1 MTASPTNR
9 DSHVGR
15 RWSSLV
21 ASVAVAVVFAL
32 PVRGEPPVAPGPES
46 ISLDSQVLPAAHVEQ
61 PATTVGRSATPLS
74 GPAPLGGSAP
84 VPRPLPDWRLLAA
97 LGAAFAAVAVYR
109 VSAGRRTVLL
119 PPDVFE
125 VLGEA
130 ALGGQQSVRV
140 VRFGPR
146 TLLIGVSSAGAQTLA
161 ELTDPQATERVVA
174 ACRGAQ
180 PHARGSRQP
189 VPETRA

>member
-1 MTASPTNR
+1 MTASTTSR
-9 DSHVGR
+9 VSCAGC
-15 RWSSLV
+15 RWTSVV
-21 ASVAVAVVFAL
+21 AGVAMAAVFAL
-32 PVRGEPPVAPGPES
+32 PARGEPPVAPGPES
-46 ISLDSQVLPAAHVEQ
+46 ISLDPQVMPATHVEQ
-61 PATTVGRSATPLS
+61 TATAVGRSATPLS
-74 GPAPLGGSAP
+74 GPSPLGGPAQ

-109 VSAGRRTVLL
+109 VSTGRRTVLL
-119 PPDVFE
+119 PPEVFE

-130 ALGGQQSVRV
+130 SLGGQQSVRV

-161 ELTDPQATERVVA
+161 ELTDPQATDKVVA

-180 PHARGSRQP
+180 PHARGSRRP
-189 VPETRA
+189 APETRA

>member
-1 MTASPTNR
+1 MTASTTSR
-9 DSHVGR
+9 VSRAGR

-21 ASVAVAVVFAL
+21 ASVAVAAVFAL

-46 ISLDSQVLPAAHVEQ
+46 ISLDPQVLPAAHVEH

-109 VSAGRRTVLL
+109 VSTSRRTVLL

-130 ALGGQQSVRV
+130 TLGGQQSVRV

-180 PHARGSRQP
+180 PHARGPRRP
-189 VPETRA
+189 APETRV